1 MNIQKLQGNFT
12 DGGTKIVKQF
22 GDRSGARYSQQ
33 QISSY
38 ISSMKAE
45 WAFYRKITKISRF
58 GLNEAGTKIDA
69 NIERWVELGPKYL
82 KYKDGLSFFEDLN
95 TLFNGR
101 IATGS
106 YAVSASYVLIL
117 LYG

>member
-12 DGGTKIVKQF
+12 DGGYKKEEWTKIVKQF

-45 WAFYRKITKISRF
+45 WAFYQEITKISGF
-58 GLNEAGTKIDA
+58 GLTEAGTKIDA
-69 NIERWVELGPKYL
+69 DIGRWVELSPKYL
-82 KYKDGLSFFEDLN
+82 KNKDGLSFFEDLN
-95 TLFNGR
+95 TLFIG
-101 IATGS
+101 
-106 YAVSASYVLIL
+106 
-117 LYG
+117 